1 MNFSLYAISAI
12 FDVIRQASRAR
23 INIGWAGVSAANLST
38 VSKNT
43 PSTRGTKII
52 DPGAD
57 PRTESPMNPETCE
70 VSVAKTGLKAAPATY
85 TVLMQYDKN
94 PVRLNHEL
102 VILSYDLQVIS
113 ATSLI

>member
-1 MNFSLYAISAI
+1 
-12 FDVIRQASRAR
+12 
-23 INIGWAGVSAANLST
+23 
-38 VSKNT
+38 
-43 PSTRGTKII
+43 
-52 DPGAD
+52 
-57 PRTESPMNPETCE
+57 MNPETCE